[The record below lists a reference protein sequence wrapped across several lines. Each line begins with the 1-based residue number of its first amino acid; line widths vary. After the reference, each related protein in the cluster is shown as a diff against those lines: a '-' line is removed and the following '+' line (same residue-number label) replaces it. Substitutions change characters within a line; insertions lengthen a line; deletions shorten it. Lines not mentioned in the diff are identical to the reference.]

1 MKSWNILRPIGT
13 IRRVHERQ
21 TDLTLTKLSR
31 QVGTDTGRD
40 MSTLVVCGEG
50 EVDEVTLSII
60 RAATKLKSGPI
71 YALLAGSKVESY
83 AQALQQVPGVERALI
98 VKDAA
103 FDHGLAEPWS
113 ALVTG
118 LQQEYKFSYI
128 VGPANSFGTNLIPR
142 AAAVCMK
149 ALQVQIEPIS
159 NVVEIIDNVTFKRPI
174 YAGNAI
180 ETVRYKGSGLK
191 LLTCRASSFPDDK
204 GLQTTGEES
213 QAGSEIEYVSDALIE
228 RIKTQFPGSF
238 NDTMSKWWEDI
249 WESSS
254 DMPKLSHAKIV
265 LAGGRGLKNR
275 EGFKR
280 LEALAQKL
288 GAAVGAT
295 RAAVDAGYASNDLQI
310 GQSGKIVAPDLYIA
324 FGISGAIQHLA
335 GIKDSKIIVAINS
348 DPDAP
353 IFKVLCDIYLDYLC

>member
-1 MKSWNILRPIGT
+1 MRVWNILRPIGALLC
-13 IRRVHERQ
+13 IHERE
-21 TDLTLTKLSR
+21 TGLTLTKLSR
-31 QVGTDTGRD
+31 QSWRD
-40 MSTLVVCGEG
+40 VSRNMSTLVVCGERG
-50 EVDEVTLSII
+50 VDEDTLGII
-60 RAATKLKSGPI
+60 RAATRLKSGPLH
-71 YALLAGSKVESY
+71 ALLAGSNVEPY
-83 AQALQQVPGVERALI
+83 AQDLQQVPGVERVLI

-113 ALVTG
+113 ALIAG
-118 LQQEYKFSYI
+118 LQQQYKFSYI
-128 VGPANSFGTNLIPR
+128 VGPSNSFGTNLIPR

-149 ALQVQIEPIS
+149 ELQVQIEPIS
-159 NVVEIIDNVTFKRPI
+159 NVVEIIDPVTFKRPI
-174 YAGNAI
+174 YAGNAV

-191 LLTCRASSFPDDK
+191 LLTCRASSFPGEK
-204 GLQTTGEES
+204 GSHVPTSGES
-213 QAGSEIEYVSDALIE
+213 QASSEIEYVSDALIE
-228 RIKTQFPGSF
+228 RIKTKFPRSF
-238 NDTMSKWWEDI
+238 NNTMSKWLEDI
-249 WESSS
+249 WETST

-280 LEALAQKL
+280 LEGLARKV

-335 GIKDSKIIVAINS
+335 GIKDSKTIVAINS
-348 DPDAP
+348 DPEAP
-353 IFKVLCDIYLDYLC
+353 IFKVPYDIYD